1 MRECSAPVPGTGA
14 WRRDAN
20 ARRRAPKMTLARVCA
35 LGGEGRREEIG
46 EQGRGAVGTGDVEC
60 QRSVAEREAD
70 TELEE
75 RAALVLAP
83 GDGVDLAHPLG
94 SRRKA
99 EANAARQRCALYGV
113 IGEAEQEGIALLAQ
127 VRGGEGAGDG

>member
-1 MRECSAPVPGTGA
+1 LIGV
-14 WRRDAN
+14 
-20 ARRRAPKMTLARVCA
+20 PKMTRVRERA
-35 LGGEGRREEIG
+35 LGGERRGEELS
-46 EQGRGAVGTGDVEC
+46 EQGHGAGRAGDVE
-60 QRSVAEREAD
+60 RERAIAECEAD
-70 TELEE
+70 AELEE
-75 RAALVLAP
+75 GAALVLASY
-83 GDGVDLAHPLG
+83 DRVDLAHPLG